1 MFDAILRHV
10 IDPPLNK
17 LGTAAAKL
25 GISANAVTITGFAIG
40 IAAVPFLVVE
50 HYWTAL
56 ALILVNRFFD
66 GLDGAVA
73 RQSLLSDFGGYLD
86 IICDF
91 IFYSAVV
98 FAFALARPENAV
110 VSAFLIFSFMGT
122 AATFLAYA
130 VMAEKHKV
138 TTNIRGIKALYYL
151 GGLAEGAE
159 TIIAF
164 VLFCLF
170 PDFFRE
176 VAIIFGVMCWITTA
190 TRIYAAYVTF
200 AKKGAP
206 HGN

>member
-1 MFDAILRHV
+1 MFDAVLRHV

-17 LGTAAAKL
+17 LGAAATNL
-25 GISANAVTITGFAIG
+25 GISANAVTVAGFIIG
-40 IAAVPFLVVE
+40 MAAVPFIAAE
-50 HYWTAL
+50 CYWTAL
-56 ALILVNRFFD
+56 VLILLNRLFD

-110 VSAFLIFSFMGT
+110 ISAFLIFSFMGT

-130 VMAEKHKV
+130 VMAEKHKIS
-138 TTNIRGIKALYYL
+138 TDIRGIKSLYYL

-159 TIIAF
+159 TIIVF
-164 VLFCLF
+164 VLFCVF
-170 PDFFRE
+170 PNFFSE
-176 VAIIFGVMCWITTA
+176 VAIVFGIMCWITTA

-200 AKKGAP
+200 RQKS
-206 HGN
+206 